1 MRETTKISNGVK
13 KIKEKQN
20 FKKTFRIPK
29 SWQGILWSC
38 DVKKL
43 DWEKDKN
50 YIIHQVLRYGD
61 LKDIVLLFKIYSKKE
76 IRKVFERNPMKI
88 YTPQCFNFIKNIILD
103 LKEKSLPSEK
113 YVATLY

>member
-1 MRETTKISNGVK
+1 MSKTQAKQKVKLPSFRKKPYKIP
-13 KIKEKQN
+13 E
-20 FKKTFRIPK
+20 

-61 LKDIVLLFKIYSKKE
+61 LSDIALLFKIYSKKE
-76 IRKVFERNPMKI
+76 VKKNFEENPMRI
-88 YTPQCFNFIKNIILD
+88 YTPRGFNFITNIILNT
-103 LKEKSLPSEK
+103 KGKSLSPKK

>member
-1 MRETTKISNGVK
+1 MNKIQIRQRVK
-13 KIKEKQN
+13 SPN
-20 FKKTFRIPK
+20 FKKNLPPIPE

-61 LKDIVLLFKIYSKKE
+61 LKDIVLLFKIYSEKE
-76 IRKVFERNPMKI
+76 IRRVFEKNPMKI

-103 LKEKSLPSEK
+103 IKKKSISSEK